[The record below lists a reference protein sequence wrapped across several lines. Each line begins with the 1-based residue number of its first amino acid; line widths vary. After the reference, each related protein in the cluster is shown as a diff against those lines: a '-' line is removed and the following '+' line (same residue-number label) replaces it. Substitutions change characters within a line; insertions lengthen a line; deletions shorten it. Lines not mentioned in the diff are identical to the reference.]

1 MLRSPDV
8 QVSRVIVCDPNTSA
22 LTIPITINTKDKS
35 IETTALID
43 CGAEGTFIHKELV
56 KQHQLPTYALNRP
69 IIARN
74 VDNTINKEG
83 VITRYTKLNL
93 GLNTTDERLLITNT
107 GKSPII
113 LGLPWLKQVNPQI
126 DWANGSI
133 ELPEHILRSLA
144 ISKVTFATTLAQNVK
159 DNKPHTIPPEYRD
172 FRDVFDK
179 AQTNQLPPSRSYDH
193 AIELKSDFVPKNCK
207 VYPLTL
213 KEEETLDIFLQENL
227 EKGFIRPSTSPQ
239 ASPFFF
245 VGKKD
250 GTLRPIQDYRLL
262 NKATIKNTYLLPL
275 VSDLLDQ
282 IKGYKFFTKLDL

>member
-1 MLRSPDV
+1 M
-8 QVSRVIVCDPNTSA
+8 
-22 LTIPITINTKDKS
+22 
-35 IETTALID
+35 
-43 CGAEGTFIHKELV
+43 
-56 KQHQLPTYALNRP
+56 
-69 IIARN
+69 
-74 VDNTINKEG
+74 
-83 VITRYTKLNL
+83 
-93 GLNTTDERLLITNT
+93 
-107 GKSPII
+107 
-113 LGLPWLKQVNPQI
+113 NPQI

-159 DNKPHTIPPEYRD
+159 DNEPHTIPLEYRD

-213 KEEETLDIFLQENL
+213 KEEEALDTFLQENL
-227 EKGFIRPSTSPQ
+227 EKGFIQLSTSPQ

-250 GTLRPIQDYRLL
+250 GTLQPIQDYRLL
-262 NKATIKNTYLLPL
+262 NEATIKNTYPLPL

-282 IKGYKFFTKLDL
+282 IKGYKFFTKLDLRNGYNNI